1 MKFAKHDAH
10 GRCIEAGRALNPKIR
25 SFAEGVLVVIGLF
38 GALWLLA
45 AM

>member
-1 MKFAKHDAH
+1 MKFAKHDAY
-10 GRCIEAGRALNPKIR
+10 GRCIEAGRVLNPRLR
-25 SFAEGVLVVIGLF
+25 SLIEGMLVAIGLF

>member
-10 GRCIEAGRALNPKIR
+10 GRCIEAGHVLNPRIR
-25 SFAEGVLVVIGLF
+25 SLVEGMLVAIGLF

>member
-10 GRCIEAGRALNPKIR
+10 GRCIEAGRTLNPKIR
-25 SFAEGVLVVIGLF
+25 SLAEGVLVVIGLF

>member
-10 GRCIEAGRALNPKIR
+10 GRCIEAGRTLNPRIR
-25 SFAEGVLVVIGLF
+25 SLAEGVLVVIGLF

>member
-1 MKFAKHDAH
+1 MKFAKYDVH
-10 GRCIEAGRALNPKIR
+10 GRCIEAGRTLNPKIR
-25 SFAEGVLVVIGLF
+25 SLAEGVLVVIGLF

>member
-1 MKFAKHDAH
+1 MKFAKHDAR
-10 GRCIEAGRALNPKIR
+10 GRCIEAGRTLNPKIR

>member
-10 GRCIEAGRALNPKIR
+10 GRCIEAGHTLNPKIR
-25 SFAEGVLVVIGLF
+25 SLAEGVLVVIGLF